1 MKFDK
6 FVKALTPVFAIAI
19 AAGVSGCD
27 RKVKIDTDTG
37 KVTVTGHSD
46 GKKLSELDLTG
57 PVPDE
62 LVLAGPDEVQLT
74 QGDKLAITV
83 DGDPDAAAK
92 LRFALKDGTLS
103 VMREGKWFGGDGS
116 KRAVVHVTMLAPK
129 SITMAGSGKITAPV
143 LAREAKVTV
152 AGSGEIEAPALAG
165 DKLDLTIAGSG
176 SFRGAGAVKQLDLT
190 IAGSGSAALGG
201 AKTDNAKVTIAGSG
215 DAAFA
220 SDGNVEAT
228 IMGSGSVK
236 VTGRARCKV
245 SAMGSGE
252 LICENGVTNE
262 DGDGAKT
269 DAPTAPPAPA
279 AAPKKP

>member
-6 FVKALTPVFAIAI
+6 FIKALAPVLAIAI

-27 RKVKIDTDTG
+27 RKVKIDTETG
-37 KVTVTGHSD
+37 KITINGGE
-46 GKKLSELDLTG
+46 GKKLSELDLSGTA
-57 PVPDE
+57 PDE
-62 LVLAGPDEVQLT
+62 LVFAGPDEVQLT
-74 QGDKLAITV
+74 QGEKLAITV

-92 LRFALKDGTLS
+92 LRFTLKDGTLS
-103 VMREGKWFGGDGS
+103 IMRDGKLFGSDGG
-116 KRAVVHVTMLAPK
+116 KVAVVHVTMPAPK
-129 SITMAGSGKITAPV
+129 EITMAGSGKISAPT
-143 LAREAKVTV
+143 LASDASVTV
-152 AGSGEIEAPALAG
+152 AGSGNIDSPGIAG
-165 DKLDLTIAGSG
+165 ESLDVTIAGSGNFRGAGSVKKLDITVAGSGTAKLEGLKVGRADVTIAGSG
-176 SFRGAGAVKQLDLT
+176 ST
-190 IAGSGSAALGG
+190 
-201 AKTDNAKVTIAGSG
+201 
-215 DAAFA
+215 AFA

-252 LICENGVTNE
+252 LICENGVTHE

-279 AAPKKP
+279 APKKP